1 MTARIVSSRRSL
13 LTVGLALL
21 AGGLALGQPRP
32 AAAQTETHVRDIA
45 AHVQRVA
52 GAGLIEVKTFYGDF
66 MGDRAQDAISF
77 IYHDDGH
84 ADVLTVALF
93 EAIDGRMRFVR
104 HVPGI
109 RGLDPRDVA
118 IGRSVITGLTTVR
131 GARTSFRISVRE
143 EAGAPDFAPAPP
155 RASAPP
161 PYGVFT
167 VDGPNADCTFPAGNG
182 AVRIA
187 PGSLAVEWG
196 GDETVFSPVQVT
208 SCDAEVCT
216 LRGPRGLTWSTRWLP
231 GSKMILRGRLSWN
244 GPTERTV
251 LVLCQR

>member
-1 MTARIVSSRRSL
+1 MMARMMFAFRRTWVFSLVLTAAL
-13 LTVGLALL
+13 GLAH
-21 AGGLALGQPRP
+21 ARP
-32 AAAQTETHVRDIA
+32 AVAQSESQIRDIA

-77 IYHDDGH
+77 IYHDNGS

-93 EAIDGRMRFVR
+93 EAINGRMRFVR

-109 RGLDPRDVA
+109 RGFDPRDVA

-143 EAGAPDFAPAPP
+143 EAGGPDFAPAPP
-155 RASAPP
+155 RAAAPP
-161 PYGVFT
+161 PYGLFT
-167 VDGPNADCTFPAGNG
+167 VDGQNADCTDPAGNG
-182 AVRIA
+182 AVRIE
-187 PGSLAVEWG
+187 PGQLSVEWG
-196 GDETVFSPVQVT
+196 GDETVFAPVEIT
-208 SCDAEVCT
+208 NCDAEVCT